1 MDENTVDMFIEA
13 LVRLLGLR
21 DLESEEHTRRVAAL
35 TIDLARACGVPE
47 KLRIHLWR
55 GALLHDI
62 GKIGISDPILLKNGK
77 LTAEEFEIV
86 SKHPLHAY
94 ELLRPIP
101 HLHLAL
107 DIPYCHH
114 EKWDGTGYPRGL
126 KGKQIPLAAR
136 IFAIVDVWDALLSDR
151 HYRPAWEP
159 EDAERYMHEQ
169 AGRHFDPDLISIFLG
184 NDSVIRLP
192 FNLEMKFYNPQ
203 IS

>member
-35 TIDLARACGVPE
+35 TVDLARACGVP
-47 KLRIHLWR
+47 KKHRIHLWR

-62 GKIGISDPILLKNGK
+62 GKIGISDQILLKKGK
-77 LTAEEFEIV
+77 FTPEEFELV
-86 SKHPLHAY
+86 RKHPVFAY

-101 HLHLAL
+101 FLHLAL
-107 DIPYCHH
+107 DIPYYHH

-136 IFAIVDVWDALLSDR
+136 IFAVIDVWDALLSDR
-151 HYRPAWEP
+151 HYRAAWDP
-159 EDAERYMHEQ
+159 GDAEKYMREQ
-169 AGRHFDPDLISIFLG
+169 AGRHFDPDLVRIFLD
-184 NDSVIRLP
+184 NEDIVRLP
-192 FNLEMKFYNPQ
+192 FNLEMKQYNSQ
-203 IS
+203 IL